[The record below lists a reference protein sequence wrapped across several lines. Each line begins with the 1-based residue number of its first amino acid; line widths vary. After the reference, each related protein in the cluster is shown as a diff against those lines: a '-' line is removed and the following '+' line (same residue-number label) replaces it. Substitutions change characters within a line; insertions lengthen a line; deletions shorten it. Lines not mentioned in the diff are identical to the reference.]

1 MEGINLSEGE
11 KLKEELELRGK
22 YYFKGF
28 GNLLQ
33 GLLANLCNYL
43 EEEPTLK
50 KEKVIRDQ
58 LGKIDGFF
66 RSIPFNKITNHPD
79 YELLSET
86 KDAVCKLIEEVSRI
100 LTCKETKIEK
110 SEELIGLILEK
121 GEEYKKT
128 LITLEEKLNLEPDYE
143 KYRLNAI
150 NVNTGEIQISALK
163 R

>member
-1 MEGINLSEGE
+1 M
-11 KLKEELELRGK
+11 
-22 YYFKGF
+22 
-28 GNLLQ
+28 
-33 GLLANLCNYL
+33 
-43 EEEPTLK
+43 
-50 KEKVIRDQ
+50 
-58 LGKIDGFF
+58 
-66 RSIPFNKITNHPD
+66 
-79 YELLSET
+79 
-86 KDAVCKLIEEVSRI
+86 SRI